1 MRIKFFKSI
10 NSYIAI
16 VLAIIVVTTLVFG
29 GIFVYGLSSSLK
41 GNSDQN
47 AQIEKANTS
56 LIYTINLKIKFSQV
70 VKDVNLASLNL
81 YTYVVSN
88 EFRYESEIMKM
99 WDKSIIPNL
108 NKVESEIENLD
119 NDELKVRFNILYD
132 QIIYMKN
139 LHEDILKAPMGA
151 DVSDRLNLLNESIL
165 KISTNY
171 DSFISVVDK
180 VSLDKYN
187 DIDLLQ
193 GYNRS
198 ILIICVFILLA
209 SSVLAYFL
217 LKSTIKTNVKSL
229 EDHVVELKKGN
240 VPDDLYM
247 DFIELKK
254 LVRAINFLTRKISLI
269 RDFAIQ
275 VGEGNFRAESIDFQ
289 NEGELGNALN
299 VMKERIIKVDE
310 EDDKRNRINEGLA
323 KFSEILGNY
332 SNNLQKFGD
341 EVIVNLVKFLNSNQ
355 GCLFVVNDENMDDE
369 HLQLVSTYA
378 NNKKKFQSSRII
390 KGQGLVG
397 QAWIEG
403 KTIYMTKVPKNYINI
418 TSGLGYS
425 TPRSVLIIPLK
436 FNEEIHGVIE
446 LASFNTLEEY
456 ELDFVSKVSENI
468 ASALASVKINSRTQD
483 LLIQYEDL
491 AEKLKDQE
499 EEMQSKV
506 SELKQVQKEA
516 KHLEESHISEIKRL
530 KKRLEIY
537 EKHF

>member
-1 MRIKFFKSI
+1 MRIKFVKSL
-10 NSYIAI
+10 NSFIALSLAI
-16 VLAIIVVTTLVFG
+16 VVITTLVFG
-29 GIFVYGLSSSLK
+29 SIFVYGLSSSLE
-41 GNSDQN
+41 GNRNQN
-47 AQIEKANTS
+47 AQIEEANNS
-56 LIYTINLKIKFSQV
+56 LIYTDNLKIKFSQV
-70 VKDVNLASLNL
+70 VKDVNVASLNL
-81 YTYVVSN
+81 YSYVVSN

-99 WDKSIIPNL
+99 WDKTIIPNL
-108 NKVESEIENLD
+108 NKVEAEIEKLD

-171 DSFISVVDK
+171 DSFVSVVDK
-180 VSLDKYN
+180 VKLDKYN
-187 DIDLLQ
+187 DIELLT

-198 ILIICVFILLA
+198 FLIVCVFILLA
-209 SSVLAYFL
+209 SSVLVYFMIKNA
-217 LKSTIKTNVKSL
+217 LKLNFKAL
-229 EDHVVELKKGN
+229 EGHVVELKKGN
-240 VPDDLYM
+240 VPDDLYL

-254 LVRAINFLTRKISLI
+254 LVRALNFLTRKISLI
-269 RDFAIQ
+269 RDFALQ
-275 VGEGNFRAESIDFQ
+275 VGQGNFRAESIEFQ
-289 NEGELGNALN
+289 NEGQLGNALN
-299 VMKERIIKVDE
+299 IMKERIIEVDE

-341 EVIVNLVKFLNSNQ
+341 EVIVNLVKFLNANQ
-355 GCLFVVNDENMDDE
+355 GCLYVVNDENMDDE
-369 HLQLVSTYA
+369 FLQLVSTYA
-378 NNKKKFQSSRII
+378 NNKKKFQSAKVI

-403 KTIYMTKVPKNYINI
+403 KPIYMTKVPKNYINI

-425 TPRSVLIIPLK
+425 TPRAVLIIPLK

-506 SELKQVQKEA
+506 SELKRVQKEA
-516 KHLEESHISEIKRL
+516 KHLEESRIAEIKRL